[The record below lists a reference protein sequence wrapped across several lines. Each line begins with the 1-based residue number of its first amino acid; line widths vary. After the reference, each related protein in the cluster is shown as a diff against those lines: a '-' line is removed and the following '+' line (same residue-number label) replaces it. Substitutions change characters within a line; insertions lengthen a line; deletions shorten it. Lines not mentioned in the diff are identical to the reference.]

1 MFIRWLDRKCAAL
14 WARRMALG
22 IIVATMIFGAEGCF
36 VFRRSLPAVEGER
49 VLPGLSGEVR
59 IERDA
64 NGIPTITG
72 NNRLDVARTLGFL
85 HGQDRFF
92 QMDLFRRGAAGE
104 LAELLGGSVLELDTR
119 VRRHDLRHVAEE
131 TVARL
136 IPAERELLEVYADG
150 VNAGLNSLRSRPPE
164 YVLLG
169 HTPRPWSPKDS
180 ILNLHAMGLFLS
192 DPEGESEV
200 ELGILQRAL
209 TPAAFTFFV
218 PRGTSWDAA
227 LDGSLL
233 RAARIPLPAEFTAPE
248 PTGTNTVRATLNRLN
263 QLEVRL
269 LGKQV
274 GTRHNVL
281 GYKPV
286 GISSPTGSSDDDIET
301 ARAVLGSNA
310 FVVSGNVTGTGSAL
324 VANDMHLQL
333 RLPHLW
339 YRARLVWD
347 RDDGR
352 VVQLCGATLPGS
364 PVLTIGS
371 NGDVAWGFTASALD
385 TSDVIDLERSP
396 NHPGAYRMGDAW
408 KPFGIRHEVFRVRG
422 KRDVVMDVQTTEWG
436 PVLVNTNRPGSQAV
450 KWVMHSPE
458 ASNLGSMAF
467 ETARTAHELLEAAP
481 HAGLPWLNVLAG
493 DRQGHIGWTVAGYF
507 PRRVG
512 FDGVLPG
519 SWADGQRRWD
529 GWIPA
534 GDYPRIE
541 DPPGGRLWS
550 ANNRQTADPRY
561 ENLGRGTSVDL
572 GARALQIRDG
582 LRELNRADPASM
594 LAIQLDDRALFLERW
609 QKLLLT
615 TLDRSTSHVALRDQ
629 VRGYVTN
636 WGAHASTNSHGYR
649 LVRAFR
655 NGTLRLLFDPVAQL
669 AKTTDPRPVGLPSQF
684 EEPAWTLLSQR
695 PQHLLNRRFA
705 TFDALLE
712 FAWQDV
718 LTRFPEPPKPL
729 ATRTWGDRNVLQM
742 HHPFSVGFKLLGHWL
757 DAPSVELPGD
767 IDMPRVQFE
776 DIGAS
781 QRMAVSPGHEED
793 GYYHQPGGASGH
805 FLSPYYLAGHQVW
818 VNGEMSKFL
827 PGESVHRTV
836 LRPTFR

>member
-1 MFIRWLDRKCAAL
+1 MLIRWPGRKCAEY
-14 WARRMALG
+14 WVRRLAFG
-22 IIVATMIFGAEGCF
+22 IVVAAMTFGAGGCF
-36 VFRRSLPAVEGER
+36 VFRRSLPVLEGER

-59 IERDA
+59 VERDA
-64 NGIPTITG
+64 DGIPTLVG
-72 NNRLDVARTLGFL
+72 SNRLDVARALGFL

-104 LAELLGGSVLELDTR
+104 LSELLGGSVLELDKM

-131 TVARL
+131 AVARL
-136 IPAERELLEVYADG
+136 IPSERELLEVYAAG

-164 YVLLG
+164 YLLLG
-169 HTPRPWSPKDS
+169 HSPRPWSPKDS

-192 DPEGESEV
+192 DAGGESEV
-200 ELGILQRAL
+200 ELGTLQRTLA
-209 TPAAFTFFV
+209 PAAFEFFV

-227 LDGSLL
+227 LDGSLFT
-233 RAARIPLPAEFTAPE
+233 AARIPSPAEFTAPQ
-248 PTGTNTVRATLNRLN
+248 PTGTNSVRTTLDQLN
-263 QLEVRL
+263 QLEALL
-269 LGKQV
+269 LGKRA
-274 GTRHNVL
+274 GTRHNLL
-281 GYKPV
+281 GYEPGV
-286 GISSPTGSSDDDIET
+286 LPSPTGSSDYDIET
-301 ARAVLGSNA
+301 AHAVLGSNA
-310 FVVSGNVTGTGSAL
+310 FVVNGDVTGTGSAL
-324 VANDMHLQL
+324 IGNDMHLQL

-339 YRARLVWD
+339 YRARMAWG
-347 RDDGR
+347 RADGSVAR
-352 VVQLCGATLPGS
+352 LCGATLPGS

-385 TSDVIDLERSP
+385 TSDVIDLERST
-396 NHPGAYRMGDAW
+396 NHPGAYRIGDAW
-408 KPFGIRHEVFRVRG
+408 KPFGVRHEIIRVRG
-422 KRDVVMDVQTTEWG
+422 KRDVVLDVQTTEWG
-436 PVLVNTNRPGSQAV
+436 PVLVNTNRPGSQV
-450 KWVMHSPE
+450 IKWVMHSPE
-458 ASNLGSMAF
+458 AANLGSMAF
-467 ETARTAHELLEAAP
+467 ETARTTHELLEAAP

-519 SWADGQRRWD
+519 SWANGQRRWD
-529 GWIPA
+529 GWIPVR
-534 GDYPRIE
+534 DYPRIE

-550 ANNRQTADPRY
+550 ANNRHTADPLY

-582 LRELNRADPASM
+582 LRELHRADPASM
-594 LAIQLDDRALFLERW
+594 LAIQLDDRAIFLERW
-609 QKLLLT
+609 QKLMLT
-615 TLDRSTSHVALRDQ
+615 TLDRSTSHVALRDE

-655 NGTLRLLFDPVAQL
+655 NGTLRLLFEPVAQT
-669 AKTTDPRPVGLPSQF
+669 AKEADPHAVGLPAQF

-705 TFDALLE
+705 TFDALLD
-712 FAWQDV
+712 FSWQDV
-718 LTRFPEPPKPL
+718 LTRFPKPPKPL
-729 ATRTWGDRNVLQM
+729 ATRTWGDRNVLRMQ
-742 HHPFSVGFKLLGHWL
+742 HPFSVGFTLLRHWL
-757 DAPSVELPGD
+757 DAPAVKLPGD
-767 IDMPRVQFE
+767 IDMPRVQFD

-781 QRMAVSPGHEED
+781 QRMAVSPGREED

-805 FLSPYYLAGHQVW
+805 FLSPYYLAGHQAW
-818 VNGEMSKFL
+818 VNGELSKFL
-827 PGESVHRTV
+827 PGECVHRMV